1 MKVKESRLKPLAAKR
16 KYFAILL
23 AAVLV
28 FSATSSCTR
37 VMAHVL
43 KLTPKENKVTVAK
56 NVMIPMRD
64 GVRLAMDLYKPR
76 KDGKFPVV
84 LCRLPYGK
92 DLLGE
97 MGRLFAQRG
106 YIFIIQDCR
115 ATFHSEGDVFIPF
128 VSDEPDG
135 RDTLKWIS
143 DQPWFNGSMAMWG
156 ASYFG
161 YTQWVIAD
169 NNPYLK
175 CFHPQI
181 TTPNL
186 YQAIF
191 TGGAFHYA
199 LATGWSQGVGKQHKA
214 SALSIVVS
222 KSPKFKK
229 DEGIFNMPLQ
239 PEFKYSFEELGAMSI
254 EDLSVALGLA
264 PKDAPTRPYPDAVE
278 KMIKLFSYPG
288 FACQLRV
295 FNYFDRYQD
304 VKAPAF
310 LISGWY
316 DIFLEAQLGD
326 FVQMK
331 KRAPEP
337 ARTGT
342 RLVVG
347 PWGHADLGY
356 PEAGK
361 DARTMELFRKMFDI
375 EWYDYWVKGV
385 KNQTADMAPLK
396 IYVMGKN
403 LWRNEN
409 EWPLARTRYTSYYL
423 HGQGHAG
430 SAAGD
435 GKISIDAPGFE
446 STDEFSYD
454 PLDPVPSM
462 GGNNLIIEGGAM
474 DQKGVEERKDV
485 LVFTSAAL
493 NQELEVTGPIR
504 MRLFAAS
511 SATDTDFTAKL
522 CVVKANGQ
530 SFNLADGIIRARY
543 RHGYDKPELLKPGAV
558 IEYELNMWAT
568 SYAFQAGEKIRIQVS
583 SSNFPRF
590 DRNSN
595 CGGAGGEG
603 CVKKAYQTIY
613 HDQKHPSRVIL
624 PVIPG
629 NY

>member
-1 MKVKESRLKPLAAKR
+1 MKPKKCLVV
-16 KYFAILL
+16 LL
-23 AAVLV
+23 AAVFV

-37 VMAHVL
+37 IMANVL
-43 KLTPKENKVTVAK
+43 KLTPKENKVTVEK
-56 NVMIPMRD
+56 NVMIPTRD
-64 GVRLAMDLYKPR
+64 GLRLATDLYKPR

-115 ATFHSEGDVFIPF
+115 ATFHSEGEVFVPF
-128 VSDEPDG
+128 VTDEADG
-135 RDTLKWIS
+135 RDTIKWIS
-143 DQPWFNGSMAMWG
+143 EQPWFNGSLAMWG

-186 YQAIF
+186 YQSIF
-191 TGGAFHYA
+191 SGGAFLYSMV
-199 LATGWSQGVGKQHKA
+199 TGWSQSVGKQHSA
-214 SALSIVVS
+214 SALGIVAN
-222 KSPKFKK
+222 KKPKLKK
-229 DEGIFNMPLQ
+229 DEGLYNMPLQ
-239 PEFKYSFEELGAMSI
+239 PDLKYSFEELGRMSV
-254 EDLSVALGLA
+254 EELSVVLGLA
-264 PKDAPTRPYPDAVE
+264 PKDAPNRPYPDAVE
-278 KMIKLFSYPG
+278 KMISLFSYPA
-288 FACQLRV
+288 FAYHQPA
-295 FNYFDRYQD
+295 FNYYDRYKN
-304 VKAPAF
+304 VKAPAY

-316 DIFLEAQLGD
+316 DIFLEAQLQD

-331 KRAPEP
+331 KLAPEP

-385 KNQTADMAPLK
+385 RNKTADMPPLK

-403 LWRNEN
+403 IWREEN
-409 EWPLARTRYTSYYL
+409 EWPLARTRFTDFYL
-423 HGQGHAG
+423 HSQGRAN

-435 GKISIDAPGFE
+435 GKISTDAPAFE
-446 STDEFSYD
+446 STDEFTYD

-462 GGNNLIIEGGAM
+462 GGNNLTIEGGAM
-474 DQKGVEERKDV
+474 DQKEVEKRKDV
-485 LVFTSAAL
+485 LVFTSEPL
-493 NQELEVTGPIR
+493 DQELEITGPIR
-504 MRLFAAS
+504 MILFAAS

-522 CVVKANGQ
+522 CVLKPNGQ
-530 SFNLADGIIRARY
+530 SLNLADGIIRARY
-543 RHGYDKPELLKPGAV
+543 RKGYDQPELLKPGEV
-558 IEYELNMWAT
+558 VEYEINMWAT
-568 SYAFQAGEKIRIQVS
+568 SYAFQPGERIRVQIS

-595 CGGAGGEG
+595 CGGGGGEG

-613 HDQKHPSRVIL
+613 HDQKHPSRLVL
-624 PVIPG
+624 PVIP
-629 NY
+629 